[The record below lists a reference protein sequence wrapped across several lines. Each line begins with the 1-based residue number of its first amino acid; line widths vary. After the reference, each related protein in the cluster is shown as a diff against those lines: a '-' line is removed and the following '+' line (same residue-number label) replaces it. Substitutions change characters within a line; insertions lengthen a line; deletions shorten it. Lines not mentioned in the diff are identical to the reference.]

1 VDDNDI
7 RAALRRGQD
16 GVAFRLLVQ
25 IHGPAVYT
33 ACCRILKNR
42 AAAED
47 AMQQAMMA
55 AFKHRSE
62 LLEVDQIR
70 GWLIRTANRR
80 CLDALRSAKR
90 SDRLQRGLVDGDA
103 AEEVNLLDQLGTTQ
117 ERRALE
123 ECLATLA
130 PELAAAVHMRYRE
143 GMSWAQIAETVGMPM
158 DTIRMRVQRG
168 ALKSLRDCL
177 AAKEVTP

>member
-16 GVAFRLLVQ
+16 EVAFRLLVQ
-25 IHGPAVYT
+25 AHGRAVYT
-33 ACCRILKNR
+33 TCCRILRNSS
-42 AAAED
+42 AAED

-55 AFKHRSE
+55 AFTHRSR

-70 GWLIRTANRR
+70 GWLIQTASRK

-90 SDRLQRGLVDGDA
+90 SDRLQRDLVDGDA
-103 AEEVNLLDQLGTTQ
+103 PDEVSLLDQLGTTQ
-117 ERRALE
+117 DRRALE
-123 ECLATLA
+123 ECLAALPA
-130 PELAAAVHMRYRE
+130 DVAAAVQMRYRD
-143 GMSWAQIAETVGMPM
+143 GMLWAQISEAVGMPL
-158 DTIRMRVQRG
+158 DTIRMRIQRG
-168 ALKSLRDCL
+168 ALKTLRDCL